1 MYIIKDCGF
10 EWQVYPK
17 EYESKR
23 LIDARKILYFPKNF
37 FKTIIDVRCYARE
50 YLSIEGIEEDK

>member
-17 EYESKR
+17 EYENMR
-23 LIDARKILYFPKNF
+23 IIDARKILHFPKKF

-50 YLSIEGIEEDK
+50 YLSIEGIMGE